1 MANSS
6 KAPVLGAL
14 ETAVQRWRDRGEPS
28 QPPSRWSPE
37 SWLRHFPQ
45 HHSFLNALPERI
57 DRAEAT
63 RRAAHA
69 TTADGAERA
78 FLVAMI
84 WGYGPVGYGPWRTA
98 RVLAENPRA
107 VQRLADVARVA
118 QARGGVAAFRDLAG
132 RRLRYLGVAFGT
144 KYLRFV
150 TVALSSDHV
159 GPPILDAGVRRWL
172 VTHAGV
178 YLNIDEW
185 RPSVYER
192 YVALL
197 ASWSAELALTA
208 DTVEE
213 LIFRSAIS
221 QTGSAFWGEEWLRA
235 DEPASQEPAR
245 QAQAKLL
252 ELERLFESA
261 DPQAALEARQHL
273 DELARI
279 IDRRWDGSATLPDS
293 AQPIDD
299 RVV

>member
-6 KAPVLGAL
+6 KASIPDAL
-14 ETAVQRWRDRGEPS
+14 NTAVQRWRERGEPS
-28 QPPSRWSPE
+28 QPPSRWSRE

-45 HHSFLNALPERI
+45 HHSFISALPERI
-57 DRAEAT
+57 DRPEAT
-63 RRAAHA
+63 RHAVHA
-69 TTADGAERA
+69 TTTDGAERA

-107 VQRLADVARVA
+107 AERLAGVARAA
-118 QARGGVAAFRDLAG
+118 QEHGGVAAFRDLAG
-132 RRLRYLGVAFGT
+132 KRLRYLGVAFGT

-150 TVALSSDHV
+150 TAAIPSEHAST
-159 GPPILDAGVRRWL
+159 PILDAVVRRWL

-197 ASWSAELALTA
+197 TSWSAELALTA

-221 QTGSAFWGEEWLRA
+221 QTGSAFWGEEWLRSE
-235 DEPASQEPAR
+235 EPASQEPAS
-245 QAQAKLL
+245 QAQSKLL
-252 ELERLFESA
+252 ELERLFETA

-279 IDRRWDGSATLPDS
+279 IDLRWEGPANVHGS
-293 AQPIDD
+293 AQPFGDH
-299 RVV
+299 